1 MQCHFVFQDAFLER
15 EEAGWLPA
23 RLTDEGIITSVV
35 TPQALQRL
43 SEPATEPDG
52 PIVSVGSIAFCR
64 KAIQFKIG
72 LPGAYYSDTRYR
84 YSDYLP
90 KVDSSLFLNDR
101 PVMTPSALLRRQ
113 VDYYFDL
120 LGSDEIFIRP
130 DSGAKVFP
138 GFVMSRSTW
147 QHEFNCLDQLT
158 GLTPETI
165 VVISPVKPIA
175 HEYRFVIVNR
185 QVVTGSRYMKHG
197 VLDVDS
203 RVDPRCRSL
212 ADRIAAEPYQ
222 VDLAYTC
229 DVGMVGDQAV
239 VIELNAFSTSG
250 LYACDRVAAFKAVAE
265 VAWLEF
271 CGELTLGE

>member
-1 MQCHFVFQDAFLER
+1 MSCHFVFHDAFLER
-15 EEAGWLPA
+15 EEALWLSG
-23 RLTDEGIITSVV
+23 RLSDEGLITSVV
-35 TPQALQRL
+35 SPQSLQRH
-43 SEPATEPDG
+43 SDPATEPVG
-52 PIVSVGSIAFCR
+52 PIVAVGSIAFCR
-64 KAIQFKIG
+64 KAIQLKLG

-84 YSDYLP
+84 CSDYLP
-90 KVDSSLFLNDR
+90 KVDSSLFLNNR

-138 GFVMSRSTW
+138 GFVMTRSSW
-147 QHEFNCLDQLT
+147 QDEFNSLDQLT
-158 GLTPETI
+158 GLTPETM
-165 VVISPVKPIA
+165 VVISPIKPIA
-175 HEYRFVIVNR
+175 DEYRFVIVNR
-185 QVVTGSRYMKHG
+185 KVITGSRYMRHG

-203 RVDPRCRSL
+203 MVDPRCRSL
-212 ADRIAAEPYQ
+212 AERIAAEPYQ

-229 DVGMVGDQAV
+229 DVGLVGEDAF